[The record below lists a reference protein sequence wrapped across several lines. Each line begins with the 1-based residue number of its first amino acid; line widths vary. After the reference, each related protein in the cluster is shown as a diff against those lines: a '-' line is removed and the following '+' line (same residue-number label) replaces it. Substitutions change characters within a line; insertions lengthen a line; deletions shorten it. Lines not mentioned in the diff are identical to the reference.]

1 MAYKS
6 LEEIENRCR
15 EEQISFQEA
24 VLLDDLNERGVGR
37 EESLAAMGDLWKAMK
52 EAAAGYDPSLRS
64 RSGLVGGAGNRMR
77 SYL

>member
-15 EEQISFQEA
+15 DEQISFQEA

-37 EESLAAMGDLWKAMK
+37 ENSRAAMEKL
-52 EAAAGYDPSLRS
+52 
-64 RSGLVGGAGNRMR
+64 
-77 SYL
+77 